1 MSRPATSR
9 VSSPGAKGN
18 GTPASSAKSSAGSSA
33 SATAPWSPDRKLTGP
48 SSPRRSR
55 GAVRRRT
62 PGTGSFCDSAPV
74 LETEAV
80 VVGAGPSGATA
91 ALLLARGGHEV
102 VLVDRAR
109 FPRDK
114 ACGEG
119 LMPPGVEALRRLGLY
134 ERVLETGARP
144 LRGITYR
151 LAKGGPGVHLPFPI
165 PPDGGAPE
173 GLGIR
178 RTSFDEALVDAV
190 RRQPHATV
198 GEGERVTGLIR
209 DAAERVV
216 GVATT
221 AGEIRAR
228 IVIGA
233 DGLHSQVRAW
243 AGLRARPQTRLRYGL
258 AGHWR
263 VETRDRD
270 AVTVTLAGDHEWY
283 EAPVGPDLLLV

>member
-9 VSSPGAKGN
+9 VSFPGAKGN

-33 SATAPWSPDRKLTGP
+33 SATAPWSPDRKFTGP

-91 ALLLARGGHEV
+91 ALLLARGAYEGGV
-102 VLVDRAR
+102 VDPAR
-109 FPRDK
+109 
-114 ACGEG
+114 
-119 LMPPGVEALRRLGLY
+119 LRR
-134 ERVLETGARP
+134 VS
-144 LRGITYR
+144 
-151 LAKGGPGVHLPFPI
+151 V
-165 PPDGGAPE
+165 
-173 GLGIR
+173 
-178 RTSFDEALVDAV
+178 DEALGDAV
-190 RRQPHATV
+190 RRQPHAT
-198 GEGERVTGLIR
+198 GREGERVTGLIR

-243 AGLRARPQTRLRYGL
+243 AGLRAR
-258 AGHWR
+258 
-263 VETRDRD
+263 
-270 AVTVTLAGDHEWY
+270 
-283 EAPVGPDLLLV
+283 